1 MSASSSNPLDKSDL
15 IGNKSLL
22 SLTNKNVNTS
32 SKLITNTAIE
42 NSNMMIETTNFET
55 NLLFKHLSLF
65 KESQ

>member
-1 MSASSSNPLDKSDL
+1 MSAFSSNPLDKSDL

-55 NLLFKHLSLF
+55 NFYF
-65 KESQ
+65 TE

>member
-55 NLLFKHLSLF
+55 NFYF
-65 KESQ
+65 TE